1 MTNPFPVIQTK
12 RLLLRQFNDQ
22 DLENVFRGLSHP
34 EVIEYYGVRYDTL
47 EAAQD
52 QMNFFS
58 ELEENETGIWWAIC
72 SPDNKEFFGAAGLNN
87 LIKEHKKAEIGF
99 WMLPDY
105 WGKGF
110 ITEALPKVCQ
120 YGFNNLKLHRIEALV
135 ETENLLSKKVL
146 IKQGFSLEGTLKGYE
161 VKNGRFISVEVYAKF
176 ED

>member
-34 EVIEYYGVRYDTL
+34 QVIEYYGVRYDTL

-58 ELEENETGIWWAIC
+58 ELEENETGIWWAVC

-99 WMLPDY
+99 WLLPEY

-135 ETENLLSKKVL
+135 ETENFLSKNVL